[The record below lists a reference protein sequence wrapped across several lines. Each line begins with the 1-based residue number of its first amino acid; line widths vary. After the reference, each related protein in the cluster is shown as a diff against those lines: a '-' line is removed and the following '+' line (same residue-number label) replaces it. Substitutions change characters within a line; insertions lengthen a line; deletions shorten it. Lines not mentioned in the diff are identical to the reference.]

1 MANTGFDPLRA
12 DPFAQISSQPLVASP
27 QSGTAHNQWSL
38 QNQQSPQA
46 MESQEDV
53 LLQFSSSPPPKPPQ
67 HQPVTPDAPTSVPM
81 RRRANSSASG
91 TSSLGSRSAGGGPS
105 ILDDLTFAP
114 PPDTPPNK
122 DYTRSL
128 FHAEEEAVPH
138 TPPDW
143 NLVKHS
149 GTCMARLSLRT
160 LLTKKWKQV
169 FWIAYGNDQLL
180 FFRNRFDFE
189 DWVKNPHLS
198 FNQREKLVKL
208 RVNFSNPN
216 ISTRKDT
223 ENIKGFQCS
232 PMKMKSYKTSGY
244 MHQFKLDKW
253 TDAGP
258 TINGAFGSQNEDEI
272 RELHIILR
280 AMLKESPMYKTIGS
294 YDGGRSG
301 DDSSAFS
308 AMSFRQGGSVS
319 ARSSYISGASST
331 SGGASRTSHVS
342 QRSNVSQ
349 RSTHS
354 QYSGHSQSGGER
366 KSYWKNNI
374 MANAAG
380 W

>member
-38 QNQQSPQA
+38 QNQQSPQP
-46 MESQEDV
+46 MESQEDI
-53 LLQFSSSPPPKPPQ
+53 LLQFSSSPPPPPQ
-67 HQPVTPDAPTSVPM
+67 QQPVTPDAPTSVPM

-114 PPDTPPNK
+114 PPELPSNK

-128 FHAEEEAVPH
+128 FHAEEEAIPH
-138 TPPDW
+138 TPPDF

-169 FWIAYGNDQLL
+169 FWIVSAQRFMKYMYIIYRKCFYLHLTHNFHAKAYGNDQLL

-189 DWVKNPHLS
+189 DWVMDPNLS

-208 RVNFSNPN
+208 RVNFTNPN

-223 ENIKGFQCS
+223 ETIKGFQCS

-244 MHQFKLDKW
+244 M
-253 TDAGP
+253 
-258 TINGAFGSQNEDEI
+258 
-272 RELHIILR
+272 
-280 AMLKESPMYKTIGS
+280 
-294 YDGGRSG
+294 
-301 DDSSAFS
+301 
-308 AMSFRQGGSVS
+308 
-319 ARSSYISGASST
+319 
-331 SGGASRTSHVS
+331 
-342 QRSNVSQ
+342 
-349 RSTHS
+349 
-354 QYSGHSQSGGER
+354 
-366 KSYWKNNI
+366 
-374 MANAAG
+374 
-380 W
+380 

>member
-149 GTCMARLSLRT
+149 GTVMARLSLRT

-169 FWIAYGNDQLL
+169 FWI
-180 FFRNRFDFE
+180 
-189 DWVKNPHLS
+189 
-198 FNQREKLVKL
+198 
-208 RVNFSNPN
+208 
-216 ISTRKDT
+216 
-223 ENIKGFQCS
+223 
-232 PMKMKSYKTSGY
+232 
-244 MHQFKLDKW
+244 
-253 TDAGP
+253 
-258 TINGAFGSQNEDEI
+258 
-272 RELHIILR
+272 
-280 AMLKESPMYKTIGS
+280 
-294 YDGGRSG
+294 
-301 DDSSAFS
+301 
-308 AMSFRQGGSVS
+308 VS
-319 ARSSYISGASST
+319 AQKFMKYRLYDENFFI
-331 SGGASRTSHVS
+331 
-342 QRSNVSQ
+342 
-349 RSTHS
+349 
-354 QYSGHSQSGGER
+354 
-366 KSYWKNNI
+366 
-374 MANAAG
+374 
-380 W
+380 